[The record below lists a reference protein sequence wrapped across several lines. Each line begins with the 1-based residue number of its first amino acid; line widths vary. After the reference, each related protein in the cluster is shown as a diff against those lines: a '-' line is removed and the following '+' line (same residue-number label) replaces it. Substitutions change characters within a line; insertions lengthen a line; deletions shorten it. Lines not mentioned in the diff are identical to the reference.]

1 MKTKVCGFE
10 SHCPYKMITFKYKN
24 KQYTTNNLEKKL
36 SKLGITKDEIEVM
49 GIKKEEP
56 IDTSITKYY
65 FRNRKNK
72 SILVSIY
79 PTLDNLSNYI
89 NIKDYESFI
98 PN

>member
-1 MKTKVCGFE
+1 
-10 SHCPYKMITFKYKN
+10 MITFKYKN

-65 FRNRKNK
+65 FRNRKDK
-72 SILVSIY
+72 SVIVSIC
-79 PTLDNLSNYI
+79 PTLDHLSSYI

-98 PN
+98 PDQH

>member
-1 MKTKVCGFE
+1 
-10 SHCPYKMITFKYKN
+10 MITFKYKN

-65 FRNRKNK
+65 FRNRKDK
-72 SILVSIY
+72 SVIVSIC
-79 PTLDNLSNYI
+79 PTLDNLNEYI
-89 NIKDYESFI
+89 NTKDYESFI
-98 PN
+98 PDQH

>member
-1 MKTKVCGFE
+1 
-10 SHCPYKMITFKYKN
+10 MITFKCKN
-24 KQYTTNNLEKKL
+24 KQYTKNNLEKKL

-49 GIKKEEP
+49 GITKDEP

-79 PTLDNLSNYI
+79 PTLDNLSGYI

-98 PN
+98 PDQH

>member
-49 GIKKEEP
+49 GIKKVEP
-56 IDTSITKYY
+56 IDTSITKH
-65 FRNRKNK
+65 
-72 SILVSIY
+72 
-79 PTLDNLSNYI
+79 
-89 NIKDYESFI
+89 
-98 PN
+98 